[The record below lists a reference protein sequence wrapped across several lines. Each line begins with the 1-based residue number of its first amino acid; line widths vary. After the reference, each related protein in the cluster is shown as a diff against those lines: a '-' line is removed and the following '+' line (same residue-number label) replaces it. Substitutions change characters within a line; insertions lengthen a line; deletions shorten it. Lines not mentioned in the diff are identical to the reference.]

1 MSSSSTKKNKNDKV
15 ITFLNGNFLVKE
27 KFSKQFP
34 FIVVVTVLLM
44 VIIGNTYIAEERTRE
59 IAKTT
64 KELNDLQVEYI
75 QLKSSIMQA
84 SKQSVL
90 SARLKSIGLEESV
103 EPVKRISTTDNTH
116 SEGLPN
122 VSEEPTFI
130 SASSIEVADSSQ
142 VSLGNG
148 SVADSTAEKTNSKI

>member
-1 MSSSSTKKNKNDKV
+1 MGSEKKGKGKKV
-15 ITFLNGNFLVKE
+15 ITLLNGNFLVKE

-64 KELNDLQVEYI
+64 KELNDLHVEYI
-75 QLKSSIMQA
+75 QLKSAIMQA

-90 SARLKSIGLEESV
+90 SAKLKNCGLKESM
-103 EPVKRISTTDNTH
+103 EPVKRISTTENTQTG
-116 SEGLPN
+116 GLPS
-122 VSEEPTFI
+122 VSEEPTTI
-130 SASSIEVADSSQ
+130 SADSIQAADCSQ

-148 SVADSTAEKTNSKI
+148 SDADTTANKTNNKI

>member
-1 MSSSSTKKNKNDKV
+1 MGSEKKGKGKKV
-15 ITFLNGNFLVKE
+15 ITLLNGNFLVKE

-64 KELNDLQVEYI
+64 KELNDLHVEYI
-75 QLKSSIMQA
+75 QLKSAIMQA

-90 SARLKSIGLEESV
+90 SAKLNCVIY
-103 EPVKRISTTDNTH
+103 
-116 SEGLPN
+116 
-122 VSEEPTFI
+122 
-130 SASSIEVADSSQ
+130 SAGAFLIFPSR
-142 VSLGNG
+142 
-148 SVADSTAEKTNSKI
+148 

>member
-1 MSSSSTKKNKNDKV
+1 MGSEKKNKGGKI
-15 ITFLNGNFLVKE
+15 ITFLNGSFLLKE

-64 KELNDLQVEYI
+64 KELNDLNVEYI
-75 QLKSSIMQA
+75 QLKSAIMQA

-90 SARLKSIGLEESV
+90 STKLRSTGLKESM
-103 EPVKRISTTDNTH
+103 EPIKRISTTDNTH
-116 SEGLPN
+116 TGGLPN
-122 VSEEPTFI
+122 VSEEPANI
-130 SASSIEVADSSQ
+130 SEGSSGVTENSQ
-142 VSLGNG
+142 ESLGNG
-148 SVADSTAEKTNSKI
+148 SETDTAAMKTNDKI